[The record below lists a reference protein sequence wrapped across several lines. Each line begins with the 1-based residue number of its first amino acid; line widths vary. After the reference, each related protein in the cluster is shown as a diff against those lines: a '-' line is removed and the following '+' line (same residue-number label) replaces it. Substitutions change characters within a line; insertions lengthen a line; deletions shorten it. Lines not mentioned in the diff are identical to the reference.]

1 MNLIQDIKIHSSH
14 IFTHLA
20 SVTGEKFDTRR
31 NVKAWFRSDKHP
43 SAKFYRNATGE
54 YFYLDFAG
62 ESLDCIAMW
71 ATAYNVTNS
80 EACKQIANFLQ
91 LQTTPPPPPV
101 THHHPEPPK
110 AKQYLEVSELVSSC
124 NPKHYPNNNLVRWLG
139 TIVGNNIATDV
150 ALRHYVGTAN
160 KTIYGAGATVFWCVD
175 GSGVRY
181 AKVVQYDPTTGKRNR
196 DFEKPFLQPKH
207 HNGKGLSPCFFGEHL
222 IQDAPAEQIIC
233 IVESEKTALVCSVFC
248 PSFLWLASGGTNAIT
263 ADKVECLKGR
273 TVYLVV
279 DSDSDGRA
287 GYQRASQKLTKA
299 GVQNKLIDLFPDRN
313 DKTDLCDYIVSE
325 LQKLNTPPQP
335 PQTVQ
340 NNAIPPTASN
350 NTIPKELSE
359 NQAFSTFAGK
369 FGFEVVSSEYCP
381 DWETARKRF
390 WGDKVGLD
398 SQNVNKVSL

>member
-1 MNLIQDIKIHSSH
+1 MNLIQDIKIHSFH

-20 SVTGEKFDTRR
+20 NVLGTTFDTRR

-43 SAKFYRNATGE
+43 SVKFYKNATGE

-62 ESLDCIAMW
+62 ESFDCIGMW

-91 LQTTPPPPPV
+91 LQTTPDPPPP
-101 THHHPEPPK
+101 THHEPEPPK
-110 AKQYLEVSELVSSC
+110 PKQYLDVSELVSSC
-124 NPKHYPNNNLVRWLG
+124 NPKHYLNNNLVKWLG
-139 TIVGNNIATDV
+139 TIVGNDVATDV
-150 ALRHYVGTAN
+150 ALRYYVGTSH

-181 AKVVQYDPTTGKRNR
+181 AKVVQYDPATGKRNR

-233 IVESEKTALVCSVFC
+233 IVESEKTALLCSIVL
-248 PSFLWLASGGTNAIT
+248 PSFLWISSSGANGIT
-263 ADKVECLKGR
+263 IEKMQSLKSR

-279 DSDSDGRA
+279 DSDTDGRK
-287 GYQRASQKLTKA
+287 GYQRANEKLTKA
-299 GVQNKLIDLFPDRN
+299 GVQTKIVDLFPNRN
-313 DKTDLCDYIVSE
+313 DKTDLCDFIVSE
-325 LQKLNTPPQP
+325 QQAQPEQYATPQP
-335 PQTVQ
+335 P
-340 NNAIPPTASN
+340 PPP
-350 NTIPKELSE
+350 PKELSE

-369 FGFEVVSSEYCP
+369 YGFEVVSSEYCP

-390 WGDKVGLD
+390 WGDKVGFD

>member
-1 MNLIQDIKIHSSH
+1 MNLIQDIKIHSFH

-20 SVTGEKFDTRR
+20 NVLGTTFDTRK
-31 NVKAWFRSDKHP
+31 NVKVWFRSDKHP
-43 SAKFYRNATGE
+43 SVKFYRGATGE
-54 YFYLDFAG
+54 YFYHDFAG

-71 ATAYNVTNS
+71 ATAYNVTNG

-91 LQTTPPPPPV
+91 LQTTPPPPV
-101 THHHPEPPK
+101 THHNPEPTKP
-110 AKQYLEVSELVSSC
+110 KQYLDVFELVSSC
-124 NPKHYPNNNLVRWLG
+124 NPKHYLNNNLVKWLG
-139 TIVGNNIATDV
+139 TIVGNDVATDV
-150 ALRHYVGTAN
+150 ALRYYVGTSH

-181 AKVVQYDPTTGKRNR
+181 AKVVQYDPATGKRNR

-233 IVESEKTALVCSVFC
+233 IVESEKTALLCSIVL
-248 PSFLWLASGGTNAIT
+248 PSFLWISSSGANGIT
-263 ADKVECLKGR
+263 IEKMQSLKSR

-335 PQTVQ
+335 PQPPQTVQ
-340 NNAIPPTASN
+340 NNAIPPTASDS
-350 NTIPKELSE
+350 TIPKELSE
-359 NQAFSTFAGK
+359 NQAFNKLLNTFDLEIINITK
-369 FGFEVVSSEYCP
+369 
-381 DWETARKRF
+381 AR
-390 WGDKVGLD
+390 
-398 SQNVNKVSL
+398 

>member
-1 MNLIQDIKIHSSH
+1 MNLIQDIKIHSFH

-20 SVTGEKFDTRR
+20 NVLGTTFDTRR

-43 SAKFYRNATGE
+43 SVKFYKNATGE

-91 LQTTPPPPPV
+91 LQTTPPPPV
-101 THHHPEPPK
+101 THHNPEPTKP
-110 AKQYLEVSELVSSC
+110 KQYLDVSELVSSC
-124 NPKHYPNNNLVRWLG
+124 NPKHYPNNNLVKWLG
-139 TIVGNNIATDV
+139 TIVGYDVATDV
-150 ALRHYVGTAN
+150 ALRYYVGTSH

-181 AKVVQYDPTTGKRNR
+181 AKVVQYDPATGKRNR

-233 IVESEKTALVCSVFC
+233 VVESEKTALLCSIVL
-248 PSFLWLASGGTNAIT
+248 PSFLWISSSGANGIT
-263 ADKVECLKGR
+263 IEKMQSLKSR

-279 DSDSDGRA
+279 DSDTDGRK
-287 GYQRASQKLTKA
+287 GYQRANEKLTKA
-299 GVQNKLIDLFPDRN
+299 GVQTKIVDLFPNRN
-313 DKTDLCDYIVSE
+313 DKTDLCDFIVSE
-325 LQKLNTPPQP
+325 LQNTPHPEQQAQPEQYATPQP
-335 PQTVQ
+335 P
-340 NNAIPPTASN
+340 PPP
-350 NTIPKELSE
+350 PKELSE

-369 FGFEVVSSEYCP
+369 YGFEVVSSEYCP

-390 WGDKVGLD
+390 WGDKVGFD

>member
-91 LQTTPPPPPV
+91 LQTTPPPPV

-124 NPKHYPNNNLVRWLG
+124 NPKHYPNNNLVKWLG
-139 TIVGNNIATDV
+139 TIVGEDV
-150 ALRHYVGTAN
+150 ATEQMQRYNVGTSN
-160 KTIYGAGATVFWCVD
+160 KTFFGAGATVFWFMDKV
-175 GSGVRY
+175 GTRY
-181 AKVVQYDPTTGKRNR
+181 AKIVQYSSKDGKRNR
-196 DFEKPFLQPKH
+196 ESDYPFLQPKH

-233 IVESEKTALVCSVFC
+233 IVESEKTALLCSIVL
-248 PSFLWLASGGTNAIT
+248 PSFLWVSSGGTNAIT

-279 DSDSDGRA
+279 DSDTDGRK
-287 GYQRASQKLTKA
+287 GYQ
-299 GVQNKLIDLFPDRN
+299 
-313 DKTDLCDYIVSE
+313 
-325 LQKLNTPPQP
+325 
-335 PQTVQ
+335 
-340 NNAIPPTASN
+340 
-350 NTIPKELSE
+350 
-359 NQAFSTFAGK
+359 
-369 FGFEVVSSEYCP
+369 
-381 DWETARKRF
+381 
-390 WGDKVGLD
+390 
-398 SQNVNKVSL
+398 